1 MESASRK
8 TTDILKSTP
17 QEGIHIN
24 SAAYIHLSSG
34 SFQDE
39 PEVQGTA
46 LVNETFALNPKFFQS
61 GDSKSTQPYP
71 YMTNFP
77 ASNTTTRLP
86 RGNSTPAITFSFAPD
101 DSLKAKPRTSKTFK
115 GNILDLPNDSP
126 DASMVPVLSNHEDTD
141 WDERARTP
149 MEKKG
154 TRIDSQTLSDNF
166 AAALVARMKI
176 KGAFDNAA
184 ENRVFDAS
192 NEELGLINDKCYV
205 IDQREIENK
214 LRSNSLKKRKGAA
227 RLRQILEKHGIIS
240 ENLGKKKK
248 KKGAK
253 KKEEETFAESC
264 KSKRFLIGIEAD
276 VLNRNF

>member
-8 TTDILKSTP
+8 TNDILKSVP
-17 QEGIHIN
+17 QDTSDIT
-24 SAAYIHLSSG
+24 SPAYIHLSSG
-34 SFQDE
+34 SFHE
-39 PEVQGTA
+39 EIEVQGGTF
-46 LVNETFALNPKFFQS
+46 VNETFSFQPKFFQS
-61 GDSKSTQPYP
+61 SDSKSTQPYP
-71 YMTNFP
+71 ILANFP
-77 ASNTTTRLP
+77 PNNAGARLP
-86 RGNSTPAITFSFAPD
+86 RGNSSPNITFSFAPD
-101 DSLKAKPRTSKTFK
+101 DTHKAKPRNSKTFK
-115 GNILDLPNDSP
+115 GNILDLPLDNSDVQALKS
-126 DASMVPVLSNHEDTD
+126 EDPL

-154 TRIDSQTLSDNF
+154 TRIDSQSLSDNF

-205 IDQREIENK
+205 IDQREIDTK
-214 LRSNSLKKRKGAA
+214 QRSNSLKKRKGAA

-248 KKGAK
+248 KRGVK
-253 KKEEETFAESC
+253 KVEEETFAESC
-264 KSKRFLIGIEAD
+264 KSNCYFSHRGVKLFI
-276 VLNRNF
+276 